1 MNPVLWQAQK
11 VRPEHPIILAP
22 CIDLSKPCQT
32 FSTNRALPHG
42 ANLLLFRCCI
52 LILYLQMFTQFFN
65 WRIGLAAIAIAIVSG
80 SIFYSNY
87 LAKKIAAEE
96 RLKIE
101 QWVEAVKDISDSTVS
116 PTNLSGKILVEN
128 NKDIPII
135 AVNEKDSIFE
145 SNNLDSLRIK
155 NEPGYLGKKLKE
167 FKLLHPPVSWTN
179 PVNSLQKNRLYYG
192 ESALL
197 KEVRY
202 YPLIQLFIVALFIII
217 TLIAINT
224 RNKSTQNQVWA
235 GMAKETAHQLG
246 TPLSSLQGWVEL
258 LKDQPGNE
266 KIAIEMIKDVDR
278 LKLVSD
284 RFGKI
289 GSTPQLEE
297 MNVIEQVETMMA
309 YIKRRST
316 DKVSF
321 AIDSFGATVI
331 LAKINAPLFDWVI
344 ENLLKNALDAMEG
357 KGTIN
362 VSIKKETAEVLIDV
376 TDTGKGISKQ
386 NIANIFKP
394 GFTTKKRGWGLGL
407 SLSKRIIEQYHKG
420 ELFVKNSESG
430 KGTTF
435 RVVLKK

>member
-1 MNPVLWQAQK
+1 M
-11 VRPEHPIILAP
+11 LA
-22 CIDLSKPCQT
+22 I
-32 FSTNRALPHG
+32 
-42 ANLLLFRCCI
+42 
-52 LILYLQMFTQFFN
+52 
-65 WRIGLAAIAIAIVSG
+65 IAIAIVSG
-80 SIFYSNY
+80 TIFYSNF
-87 LAKKIAAEE
+87 LAKKIAADE

-101 QWVEAVKDISDSTVS
+101 QWVEAVKDISNSAVT

-128 NKDIPII
+128 SKDIPMI
-135 AVNEKDSIFE
+135 AVNEQDSIFE
-145 SNNLDSLRIK
+145 SNNLDTVRIK
-155 NEPGYLGKKLKE
+155 NDAAYLPRKLKE
-167 FKLLHPPVSWTN
+167 FKSLHPPVSWTN
-179 PVNSLQKNRLYYG
+179 PLDSLQKNSLYYG

-202 YPLIQLFIVALFIII
+202 YPLVQLFIVALFIII
-217 TLIAINT
+217 TLIAIST

-258 LKDQPGNE
+258 LKDQPGSE
-266 KIAIEMIKDVDR
+266 KIATEMSKDVDR

-297 MNVIEQVETMMA
+297 MNVLEQLETMMA
-309 YIKRRST
+309 YIKRRSP
-316 DKVSF
+316 DKVGFS
-321 AIDSFGATVI
+321 INSFGETAVR
-331 LAKINAPLFDWVI
+331 ANINAPLFDWVI
-344 ENLLKNALDAMEG
+344 ENLLKNALDAMDG
-357 KGTIN
+357 KGAIGIT
-362 VSIKKETAEVLIDV
+362 VKKDNALVVIDV

-386 NIANIFKP
+386 HIAHVFKP

-420 ELFVKNSESG
+420 ELFVKHSEIG

-435 RVVLKK
+435 RIILKN